1 MKLSVKLSTNKNKI
15 SPRVVLP
22 KIPEKEEI
30 RGRPGMMGKSRKIGK
45 FPLFGFPML
54 SFNR

>member
-30 RGRPGMMGKSRKIGK
+30 RGRPRMMGKSRKNWKI
-45 FPLFGFPML
+45 PLIWFSNVEL
-54 SFNR
+54 